1 MGNKKYSPNYII
13 IILFLLYIFL
23 YRFFIAPSFLK
34 YSESI
39 TSVFL
44 ILVFILSIIFYG
56 FRNPLFSEY
65 KKNVLK
71 RVLTSIGIY
80 FLIIYFCGLIV
91 GFLSNSYSL
100 NFKSIF
106 NNIFFQALIITMIEL
121 FRGNFI
127 NFNKNNK
134 KIIILITIIIS
145 LFEINLLIKNNSFES
160 INTAFKF
167 LTSAILPVVFRN
179 YMCSYLTYYTDFE
192 SSLIYC
198 LIMELYKF
206 IVPIEPDLDNLLISI
221 LNILVPFMIT
231 LNISRYNYNYE
242 VTNENMVSKKYVKK
256 SDLPFYSIMIILLIL
271 VFGIGPYKLVGI
283 KSGSMSPKINVG
295 DAVLIYKNV
304 DKKKL
309 KKDDIIAYE
318 SQDKELV
325 VHRIIRINK
334 DGSYMTKGDFNNTAD
349 NKFVKFKQIKGIVKF
364 KIPYIAYPAVYFDRR

>member
-80 FLIIYFCGLIV
+80 FLIIYFFGLIV

-167 LTSAILPVVFRN
+167 LTSSILPVVFRN

>member
-80 FLIIYFCGLIV
+80 FLIIYFFGLIV

-145 LFEINLLIKNNSFES
+145 LFEINLLIKNDSFES

-167 LTSAILPVVFRN
+167 LTSSILPVVFRN
-179 YMCSYLTYYTDFE
+179 YMCSYLTYYTDLE

-242 VTNENMVSKKYVKK
+242 VTNENIVSKKYVKK

>member
-80 FLIIYFCGLIV
+80 FLIIYFFGLIV

-145 LFEINLLIKNNSFES
+145 FFEINLLIKNNSFES

-167 LTSAILPVVFRN
+167 LTSAILPVAFRN